1 MSDAREPTVRAM
13 HAEYPA
19 GAWRSERKRAASW
32 SDALALPVVDDG
44 LARRLRTGL
53 EEVETCLR
61 EAAGSEDS
69 FLAEAARHLIDAGGK
84 RFRATLVLLAAQFGD
99 PDAPG
104 VVPAAAVV
112 ELTHVATLYHDD
124 VMDEALVRRGEP
136 SANSRWGNT
145 VAILVGDYLFARASD
160 IVADLGPE
168 IVRIQARTFSRLV
181 HGQIQETVG
190 ARPGV
195 DPVEHYLRVLA
206 DKTGALIATSG
217 RFGAMLAGADAAV
230 VTAVERACERVGIAF
245 QLSDD
250 LLDIAGD
257 ADRSGKEPGTD
268 LREGVRTLPVL
279 HALASADHADAR
291 LRELLGADL
300 SDSSRHAE
308 ALALLRAHP
317 AMDRTRAE
325 ARRWADAARA
335 ELAPLPEGPAKATLA
350 SLCDYVLDR
359 TG

>member
-1 MSDAREPTVRAM
+1 MA
-13 HAEYPA
+13 
-19 GAWRSERKRAASW
+19 KRIES
-32 SDALALPVVDDG
+32 
-44 LARRLRTGL
+44 GL
-53 EEVETCLR
+53 EAVEVRLR
-61 EAAGSEDS
+61 EAAESENAFVS
-69 FLAEAARHLIDAGGK
+69 EVARHLIDAGGK

-99 PDAPG
+99 PDAAG
-104 VVPAAAVV
+104 VVPAATVV

-190 ARPGV
+190 PRPGV
-195 DPVEHYLRVLA
+195 DPVEHYLQVVA

-217 RFGAMLAGADAAV
+217 RFGAMLAGAEPVVVNAV
-230 VTAVERACERVGIAF
+230 SRACERIGIAF

-250 LLDIAGD
+250 LLDIASD
-257 ADRSGKEPGTD
+257 SDQSGKTPGTD

-279 HALASADHADAR
+279 HALTSASPEDAR
-291 LRELLGADL
+291 LRELLTGDL
-300 SDSSRHAE
+300 TEPGRHGE

-317 AMDRTRAE
+317 AMDRARVE
-325 ARRWADAARA
+325 ALRWVDEARA
-335 ELAPLPEGPAKATLA
+335 ELESLPDVPAKAA
-350 SLCDYVLDR
+350 FQALCDYVLER